1 MKGPFDPKTLEPKNG
16 DFASFVDELNRE
28 SVQHLKALQ
37 VSDAQM
43 QAQQQADI
51 EKNKQIASAQA
62 QGTAPV
68 AASIEAIYRDERPAA
83 KPSAPKRTDSLSK
96 KLPLLAFLAGFI
108 GFAYGASTGQE
119 DIVSAAFTFCFIAM
133 ILMAVLNKKRR

>member
-51 EKNKQIASAQA
+51 EKNKQIASA
-62 QGTAPV
+62 PK
-68 AASIEAIYRDERPAA
+68 RPA
-83 KPSAPKRTDSLSK
+83 SLSK